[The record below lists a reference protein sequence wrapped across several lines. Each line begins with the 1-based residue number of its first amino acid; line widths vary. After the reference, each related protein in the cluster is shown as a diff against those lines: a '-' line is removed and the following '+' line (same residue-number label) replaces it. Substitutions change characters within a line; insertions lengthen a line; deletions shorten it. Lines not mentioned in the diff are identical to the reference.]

1 MVVRT
6 EARDQSLKMAEK
18 YLSLQD
24 TGCVQRSFCEIAMA
38 DNDQQSEFLQAANAA
53 EQSVK

>member
-1 MVVRT
+1 MVVKT

-38 DNDQQSEFLQAANAA
+38 DNDQQSEFFQAANAA